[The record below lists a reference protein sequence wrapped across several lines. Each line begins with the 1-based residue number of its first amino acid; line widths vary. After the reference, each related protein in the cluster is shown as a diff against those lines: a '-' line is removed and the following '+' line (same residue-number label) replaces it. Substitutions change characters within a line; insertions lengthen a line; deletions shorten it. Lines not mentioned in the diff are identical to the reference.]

1 MGEFVKKTMMGYREV
16 PGGHSDP
23 ECTHVI
29 LTDAEYRK
37 LLRQISDAE
46 QIARTAKHNAERDVE
61 EAEREADYKVNQAV
75 SQAKQEIKKW
85 REALEAEQAENN
97 YQRSLNENLLRI
109 SRERANADRK
119 LKPKKGHTGYRVV
132 LSVEKEHRYGTGKYM
147 RRVLLWE
154 TVIQSPYGVDLPEE
168 LVRKQVTEE
177 LTCEGATE
185 NSLIHRIGIDDFYPG
200 SYEAMMKNRN
210 KRPWYEIPEETDE
223 PEEHKEENIM
233 LLPHFR
239 ANFKTGYWEAVFSH
253 TRPLGVVPWDMRG

>member
-1 MGEFVKKTMMGYREV
+1 M
-16 PGGHSDP
+16 
-23 ECTHVI
+23 
-29 LTDAEYRK
+29 
-37 LLRQISDAE
+37 
-46 QIARTAKHNAERDVE
+46 
-61 EAEREADYKVNQAV
+61 
-75 SQAKQEIKKW
+75 

-119 LKPKKGHTGYRVV
+119 LKPKKGHTGYCVV

-185 NSLIHRIGIDDFYPG
+185 NSLIHRIGIDEFYPG
-200 SYEAMMKNRN
+200 SYAAMMKNRN

>member
-75 SQAKQEIKKW
+75 SLAKQEIKKW

-119 LKPKKGHTGYRVV
+119 LKPKKGHTGYCVV

-168 LVRKQVTEE
+168 LDRK
-177 LTCEGATE
+177 
-185 NSLIHRIGIDDFYPG
+185 S
-200 SYEAMMKNRN
+200 
-210 KRPWYEIPEETDE
+210 
-223 PEEHKEENIM
+223 
-233 LLPHFR
+233 
-239 ANFKTGYWEAVFSH
+239 
-253 TRPLGVVPWDMRG
+253 VV

>member
-1 MGEFVKKTMMGYREV
+1 MSEFVKKTIVGYKDV
-16 PGGHSDP
+16 PGGSSDP
-23 ECTHVI
+23 DCTHVI
-29 LTDAEYRK
+29 LTLNEYKKIVR
-37 LLRQISDAE
+37 
-46 QIARTAKHNAERDVE
+46 ERDEAIRTVGIERQNADRQMNE
-61 EAEREADYKVNQAV
+61 EKKNAAYQIRQVRDQAV
-75 SQAKQEIKKW
+75 KEIAEMQGALAQAQKD
-85 REALEAEQAENN
+85 AA
-97 YQRSLNENLLRI
+97 YQRHLNENLLRI

-119 LKPKKGHTGYRVV
+119 LKPKKGHTGYCVV

-185 NSLIHRIGIDDFYPG
+185 NSLIHRIGIDEFYPG
-200 SYEAMMKNRN
+200 SYAAMMKNRN

-233 LLPHFR
+233 LLPQFR

>member
-1 MGEFVKKTMMGYREV
+1 
-16 PGGHSDP
+16 
-23 ECTHVI
+23 
-29 LTDAEYRK
+29 
-37 LLRQISDAE
+37 
-46 QIARTAKHNAERDVE
+46 
-61 EAEREADYKVNQAV
+61 
-75 SQAKQEIKKW
+75 
-85 REALEAEQAENN
+85 
-97 YQRSLNENLLRI
+97 
-109 SRERANADRK
+109 
-119 LKPKKGHTGYRVV
+119 
-132 LSVEKEHRYGTGKYM
+132 M

-200 SYEAMMKNRN
+200 SYAAMMKNRN

-239 ANFKTGYWEAVFSH
+239 ANFKTGYWGAVFSH